1 MNSSE
6 ITSMKNN
13 ILQLPAILL
22 FILLA
27 VIVYPQKKT
36 TVATQQKKTTPI
48 PATKKTFNTKQVPG
62 KGTKSNPKEPAKP
75 IITEF
80 TPEQIEG
87 FRTQCS
93 GLVKFFEGTLNFL
106 ADKKNPVKEKEIII
120 NESYLKFFMNEKVQ
134 VEDDL
139 DEKRLVPLYKD
150 IPSYLSD
157 VDFFF
162 QGASFLYTVQ
172 DVSVMKNDIGQTY
185 FKITANRNLKG
196 ITVNHDSVNSN
207 KVRYFEINYDDSK
220 QELKI
225 ASIYTTKM
233 NERADMRNWWNGLP
247 ANWKLI
253 FGKGLQ
259 VDANV
264 PLDQVSYFNDTVAM
278 VNGNPVQT
286 DAGRFYALIL
296 QVILMKEIDIS
307 GNAGLTDLEPLAKL
321 SSLKKVSISN
331 TPVSNLMPLRNLNQ
345 LEELDISGTQVTTL
359 EPLRYSNHLRSLK
372 MKKIPVTTLNVLS
385 GLTSLEILNFSST
398 GIDSLQPLIDLTA
411 LKDLRFSET
420 RVSDLQPLSGLTNL
434 EVLYFTHTPVSN
446 LNPLKNLTNLS
457 LVFFDNTGVMSLDVF
472 EHIPGIKKIYCDNTK
487 VDPDRAL
494 QFMLKHPDVDLVFE
508 SEALA
513 KWWGSMPADW
523 KKVFNLYRKL
533 DNSPGPE
540 QLHHLITLD
549 SLNING
555 RMAITSLDPVSILT
569 QLRILECANTAVN
582 NLEPLKDLL
591 EITRINATNT
601 KIPSVQP
608 LSKMTKLTILSIDNT
623 SVSDISPLSS
633 LKNLTFIY
641 ADNTGLTLAKAN
653 EFMDENPH
661 CLVISQTYENTQWWN
676 GLSQAWKDD
685 LLRYFSFSGIP
696 DKVQLQKI
704 AGTEKLVINEDPGI
718 ISLQPVINLSRLRE
732 LEISDTRVSSLEPLS
747 RMTQLQV
754 LRFPKN
760 PVTQL
765 NEITTL
771 TNLRELDFSNTQ
783 VDDLMP
789 IQHLL
794 FLETLKFGGTPVKNL
809 KYLQNLKKLKI
820 LEFYNT
826 KVSNLD
832 VLETMTGLKSL
843 KIFNTRISEKRIAK
857 FKMTHPGCEV
867 VFY

>member
-1 MNSSE
+1 
-6 ITSMKNN
+6 MK
-13 ILQLPAILL
+13 IKPLRLPAILL
-22 FILLA
+22 FFLLA
-27 VIVYPQKKT
+27 VIAFPQKKPTDPLQQRKSTPKPAVKKPST
-36 TVATQQKKTTPI
+36 TKHL
-48 PATKKTFNTKQVPG
+48 PG
-62 KGTKSNPKEPAKP
+62 KGTKSNPKGLAKP

-80 TPEQIEG
+80 TAEQIDG

-106 ADKKNPVKEKEIII
+106 ADKKNPVKEKVIII
-120 NESYLKFFMNEKVQ
+120 NNSYLKFFMNEKAQ

-139 DEKRLVPLYKD
+139 DEKRLVSLYKD
-150 IPSYLSD
+150 IPAYLSD

-162 QGASFLYTVQ
+162 KDARFLYTVQ

-185 FKITANRNLKG
+185 FKVTANRNLKG
-196 ITVNHDSVNSN
+196 ITVNRDSVNSN

-233 NERADMRNWWNGLP
+233 NERDDMRNWWNGLP
-247 ANWKLI
+247 ENWKLI
-253 FGKGLQ
+253 FGKDLQ

-264 PLDQVSYFNDTVAM
+264 PLAQVSSFNDTIAM
-278 VNGNPVQT
+278 VNGNPVKT
-286 DAGRFYALIL
+286 DAGRFSSLVL

-307 GNAGLTDLEPLAKL
+307 GNANLTNLEPLAKL

-331 TPVSNLMPLRNLNQ
+331 TPVTDLMPLRNLNQ
-345 LEELDISGTQVTTL
+345 LEELDISGTQVVSL

-372 MKKIPVTTLNVLS
+372 MKKTPVMSLTVLS
-385 GLTSLEILNFSST
+385 GLMALEILNFSST
-398 GIDSLQPLIDLTA
+398 GIDSLQSLAELTA

-434 EVLYFTHTPVSN
+434 EVLYFTHTPVLD

-457 LVFFDNTGVMSLDVF
+457 LVFFDNTGVRSLDVF
-472 EHIPGIKKIYCDNTK
+472 EHLPSIRKIYCDNTK
-487 VDPDRAL
+487 IDPDHAL
-494 QFMLKHPDVDLVFE
+494 QFMLKHPAVDLVFE
-508 SEALA
+508 SDVLE

-533 DNSPGPE
+533 DDSPGPE

-555 RMAITSLDPVSILT
+555 RMAITSLDPVSKLT

-582 NLEPLKDLL
+582 SLEPLKDLL
-591 EITRINATNT
+591 EITLINATNT
-601 KIPSVQP
+601 KVSSVQP
-608 LSKMTKLTILSIDNT
+608 LSKLTKLAVLSIDHT
-623 SVSDISPLSS
+623 AVSDISPLNS
-633 LKNLTFIY
+633 LKKLTFIY
-641 ADNTGLTLAKAN
+641 ADNTGLTIAKAN
-653 EFMDENPH
+653 EFMEESPH
-661 CLVISQTYENTQWWN
+661 CLVISQTYENTQWWSE
-676 GLSQAWKDD
+676 LSQAWKDD
-685 LLRYFSFSGIP
+685 LLRYFNFTGMP

-704 AGTEKLVINEDPGI
+704 AGTEKLVIKEDPGI
-718 ISLQPVINLSRLRE
+718 ISLQPVVNLSRLKE

-765 NEITTL
+765 NAITTL
-771 TNLRELDFSNTQ
+771 ANLRELDFSNTQ
-783 VDDLMP
+783 VEDLMP
-789 IQHLL
+789 IQNLL
-794 FLETLKFGGTPVKNL
+794 LLETLKFGGTPVKNL
-809 KYLQNLKKLKI
+809 KYLKNLRNLKV

-826 KVSNLD
+826 KISNLD

-843 KIFNTRISEKRIAK
+843 KIFNTRISGKRIAK

>member
-1 MNSSE
+1 
-6 ITSMKNN
+6 MK
-13 ILQLPAILL
+13 IKHLRLPAILL
-22 FILLA
+22 ILFFA
-27 VIVYPQKKT
+27 VIAFPQKKT
-36 TVATQQKKTTPI
+36 TVTSPPKKNNPTQ
-48 PATKKTFNTKQVPG
+48 ATKKTSTIKQVPG
-62 KGTKSNPKEPAKP
+62 KGTKSNSKEPAKP

-80 TPEQIEG
+80 TPEQIDG
-87 FRTQCS
+87 FRTQCN

-120 NESYLKFFMNEKVQ
+120 NDSYLKFFMDEKVQ

-139 DEKRLVPLYKD
+139 DEKRLVSLYKD
-150 IPSYLSD
+150 IPAYLSD

-162 QGASFLYTVQ
+162 KGASFLYTVQ
-172 DVSVMKNDIGQTY
+172 DVSVLKNDIGQTY
-185 FKITANRNLKG
+185 FKVTANRNLKG
-196 ITVNHDSVNSN
+196 ITVNNDSVNSN

-233 NERADMRNWWNGLP
+233 NEKVDIRNWWNVLP

-253 FGKGLQ
+253 FGKDLQ

-264 PLDQVSYFNDTVAM
+264 PLAQVSSFNDTVAM
-278 VNGNPVQT
+278 VNGNPVKT
-286 DAGRFYALIL
+286 DAGRFYALVL
-296 QVILMKEIDIS
+296 QVIMMKEIDIS
-307 GNAGLTDLEPLAKL
+307 GNASLTGLEPLAKL
-321 SSLKKVSISN
+321 SSLKKVSISG
-331 TPVSNLMPLRNLNQ
+331 TPVTDLMPLRNLNQ
-345 LEELDISGTQVTTL
+345 LEELDISGTQVASL

-372 MKKIPVTTLNVLS
+372 LKKTPVISLDVLS
-385 GLTSLEILNFSST
+385 GLTALEILDFSGT
-398 GIDSLQPLIDLTA
+398 GIDSLQPLGELTA

-420 RVSDLQPLSGLTNL
+420 RVSDLQPISGLTNL
-434 EVLYFTHTPVSN
+434 EVLYFTHTLVVN

-457 LVFFDNTGVMSLDVF
+457 LVFFDHTGVRSLEVF
-472 EHIPGIKKIYCDNTK
+472 ENIPGIRKIYCDNTK

-494 QFMLKHPDVDLVFE
+494 QFMLKHPAVDLVFE
-508 SEALA
+508 SEALS

-533 DNSPGPE
+533 DDSPGSE

-555 RMAITSLDPVSILT
+555 RMAITSLDPVSKLT

-582 NLEPLKDLL
+582 SLDPLKDLL
-591 EITRINATNT
+591 EITLVNATNT
-601 KIPSVQP
+601 KVSSVQP
-608 LSKMTKLTILSIDNT
+608 LSKLTKLEVLFIDHT
-623 SVSDISPLSS
+623 AISDISPLNT
-633 LKNLTFIY
+633 LKKLTFIF
-641 ADNTGLTLAKAN
+641 ADNTGLTLANAN
-653 EFMDENPH
+653 EFMDENPQ
-661 CLVISQTYENTQWWN
+661 CLVISQTYENSQWWSE
-676 GLSQAWKDD
+676 LSQAWKDD
-685 LLRYFSFSGIP
+685 LSKYFRFTGMP

-718 ISLQPVINLSRLRE
+718 VSLQPVVNLSRLKE
-732 LEISDTRVSSLEPLS
+732 LEISDTRVSSLEPLG
-747 RMTQLQV
+747 RMTKLQV

-765 NEITTL
+765 NAISTL
-771 TNLRELDFSNTQ
+771 ANLRELDFSNTQ
-783 VDDLMP
+783 VEDLIP
-789 IQHLL
+789 IQNLL
-794 FLETLKFGGTPVKNL
+794 YLETLKFAGTPVKNL
-809 KYLQNLKKLKI
+809 KYLQNLKKLKV

-826 KVSNLD
+826 KVGNLD

-843 KIFNTRISEKRIAK
+843 KIFNTRISEKRVAK